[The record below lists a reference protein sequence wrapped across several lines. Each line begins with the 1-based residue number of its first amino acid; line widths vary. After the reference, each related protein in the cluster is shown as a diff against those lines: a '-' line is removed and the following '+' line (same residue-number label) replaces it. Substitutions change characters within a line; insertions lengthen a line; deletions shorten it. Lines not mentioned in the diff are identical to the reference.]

1 LGGIV
6 LQLGGA
12 KTLLERDPAAVA
24 ALLDK
29 LRDEVQ
35 NVIANIRRRVYELRP
50 PELDELGLVAA
61 LREHIDWLTGIGPGW
76 R

>member
-1 LGGIV
+1 
-6 LQLGGA
+6 
-12 KTLLERDPAAVA
+12 
-24 ALLDK
+24 
-29 LRDEVQ
+29 VQ